1 MLRNS
6 NSKDQKGSEAK
17 EEGISIRSSSSNN
30 NDGKYS
36 FPKAPTSSSRQ
47 WSGFR
52 NPRIVR
58 VSRSFGGK
66 DRHSKVCTIRG
77 LRDRRIRLSV
87 PTAIQLYD
95 LQDKLKLGQP
105 SKVIDWLLDVT
116 KLDIDNLPPL
126 QIPPGFSP
134 FHQQMLFPQYVDPH
148 HHYYTSSSSSSSS
161 RFCNSQ
167 PPPFMLDV
175 KSTDA
180 YQTTMTVEKTKLW
193 DMDLAVLPEKAGSAT
208 TAATTTKGKW
218 IDGSN
223 NDSNSTQQVEDY
235 NEQISSQK
243 LLSMAICSSNLP
255 NMMNNNN
262 STPYNNYNSSHDH
275 HHHRQQPSC
284 LSLSQFGNNNNS
296 NGIFPSQLVEAAQAS
311 TSSSSSSSSL
321 FFTPYASYIT
331 NPFESHIHFLSSN
344 SHALS
349 NNPFM
354 SSSLHPFAT
363 SQNLKPFPP
372 PSFNLKQLFHAADT
386 NNNAGGSAG
395 AGSSAKDGAAGNS

>member
-1 MLRNS
+1 ML
-6 NSKDQKGSEAK
+6 KEKGFEAK
-17 EEGISIRSSSSNN
+17 EEGIRSSN

-36 FPKAPTSSSRQ
+36 FPKAPTSSRQ

-95 LQDKLKLGQP
+95 LQDKLRLGQP

-116 KLDIDNLPPL
+116 KVDIDNLPPL
-126 QIPPGFSP
+126 QIPAGFSP
-134 FHQQMLFPQYVDPH
+134 FHQQMLFPQYDP
-148 HHYYTSSSSSSSS
+148 HHYYTSSSSSTSS
-161 RFCNSQ
+161 RFCNSL
-167 PPPFMLDV
+167 PPPPPPIALDV
-175 KSTDA
+175 KGGDA
-180 YQTTMTVEKTKLW
+180 NQTTTTTVEKTKLW
-193 DMDLAVLPEKAGSAT
+193 DVDLALQEKAAST
-208 TAATTTKGKW
+208 TAKGKW

-223 NDSNSTQQVEDY
+223 NNSEQVDDY

-243 LLSMAICSSNLP
+243 LLSMAICSSNLS
-255 NMMNNNN
+255 NMINN
-262 STPYNNYNSSHDH
+262 STPYNNYNSSSSDH
-275 HHHRQQPSC
+275 
-284 LSLSQFGNNNNS
+284 
-296 NGIFPSQLVEAAQAS
+296 NGVFPSQLVEAAQTS
-311 TSSSSSSSSL
+311 TSSSSNSSL

-344 SHALS
+344 SHANLS
-349 NNPFM
+349 NPFM
-354 SSSLHPFAT
+354 PSSLHPFA
-363 SQNLKPFPP
+363 SQNLKPFPA
-372 PSFNLKQLFHAADT
+372 PSFNLKQLLHAADHS
-386 NNNAGGSAG
+386 NAGGGGVG

>member
-1 MLRNS
+1 MLRN
-6 NSKDQKGSEAK
+6 NSSKEKGCEAK
-17 EEGISIRSSSSNN
+17 EEGIRSSNN
-30 NDGKYS
+30 NDDGKYS
-36 FPKAPTSSSRQ
+36 FSKAASTSSRQ

-134 FHQQMLFPQYVDPH
+134 FHQQMLFPQYDPH
-148 HHYYTSSSSSSSS
+148 HHYYSTSSSSS
-161 RFCNSQ
+161 RLCNSL
-167 PPPFMLDV
+167 PPPPPPPSFALDV
-175 KSTDA
+175 KGIDA

-193 DMDLAVLPEKAGSAT
+193 DVDLGLQEKAAAAT
-208 TAATTTKGKW
+208 TATTKGKW

-223 NDSNSTQQVEDY
+223 TTNSQQVEDY

-255 NMMNNNN
+255 NMMNNN
-262 STPYNNYNSSHDH
+262 STPYNNYN
-275 HHHRQQPSC
+275 SC
-284 LSLSQFGNNNNS
+284 LSLSQFGNNNNDD
-296 NGIFPSQLVEAAQAS
+296 NGNFPSQLVEAAAQTS
-311 TSSSSSSSSL
+311 TSSSSNSSL

-344 SHALS
+344 SHVNLS
-349 NNPFM
+349 NPFM
-354 SSSLHPFAT
+354 PNSSLHPFA

-372 PSFNLKQLFHAADT
+372 PSFNLKQLLHAAD
-386 NNNAGGSAG
+386 NNPGGSRAG
-395 AGSSAKDGAAGNS
+395 ASSSAKDGAAENS